1 MSDKVSILLLSPD
14 LMVSSRIAGLAASI
28 PASVESLG
36 PAALTP
42 RGGPFAVIVVDLQV
56 NGLTATALVERAK
69 GLRDAQTAI
78 GGARAGIVAFGPHV
92 AVDRLAEATRAGAD
106 LVVSRGE
113 LLGALPAVV
122 DRVQSVALKGAE
134 GGTGAS

>member
-36 PAALTP
+36 PAAQAA

-56 NGLTATALVERAK
+56 NGLTASALVERAK
-69 GLRDAQTAI
+69 GVRDGQTAA
-78 GGARAGIVAFGPHV
+78 GEPTAGIVAFGPHV

-122 DRVQSVALKGAE
+122 ERVRSSLQKGSAD
-134 GGTGAS
+134 GSP